1 MPLRTVRRTS
11 SLVVEA
17 SRVLWQVGAGIVDAA
32 RILVRGDARRLPTLS
47 SRELQGYGLPGF

>member
-1 MPLRTVRRTS
+1 
-11 SLVVEA
+11 
-17 SRVLWQVGAGIVDAA
+17 LWQVGAGIVDAA